1 METPFLVS
9 ACLLGLPCRYD
20 GGSCPVPALQRLAA
34 LGQAIPICPEVVG
47 GLPTPRPPAEI
58 QGGDGGDVL
67 DGRAR
72 VVREDGTDVSGEFIA
87 GAQAALNL
95 ARRCGITQA
104 VLKANSPSCGVG
116 LIYDGTFS
124 GQLTAGDG
132 VTAAL
137 FKREGIAVGTE
148 LSPTRGGE
156 LRRLRRP
163 SGRCKRPTVTTR
175 QMSRCLP
182 TRWRK
187 SRPRNCVP

>member
-67 DGRAR
+67 DGQAR
-72 VVREDGTDVSGEFIA
+72 VVREDGTDVSGEFVA
-87 GAQAALNL
+87 GARAALHL
-95 ARRCGITQA
+95 ARRCGVTRA

-116 LIYDGTFS
+116 LIDPS
-124 GQLTAGDG
+124 AGSP
-132 VTAAL
+132 AA
-137 FKREGIAVGTE
+137 KRNVITIK
-148 LSPTRGGE
+148 P
-156 LRRLRRP
+156 RP
-163 SGRCKRPTVTTR
+163 SSHFASGMWSGST
-175 QMSRCLP
+175 MLP
-182 TRWRK
+182 
-187 SRPRNCVP
+187 RPRL